1 MWQSYETLK
10 PVAEP
15 VPAVLRHKQ
24 SKPRKIS
31 SLRTKYLLERI
42 FFNSLFLHLPLYLM
56 LRLQECHNNPF
67 LTNEIPETKTFYYS
81 VNSVLCCTTTPQ

>member
-31 SLRTKYLLERI
+31 SLHTKYLLERI
-42 FFNSLFLHLPLYLM
+42 LFEFLISLFTSI
-56 LRLQECHNNPF
+56 F
-67 LTNEIPETKTFYYS
+67 DAETS
-81 VNSVLCCTTTPQ
+81 RMP